1 MLTGGER
8 DLLRRAVDAELPD
21 DETAVRILGAAVEQA
36 EDFGLR
42 RFTMDGVA
50 RRVGVSRVTIYRYF
64 PKKDQLITALIMR
77 ELRRFLSKLDQ
88 VIEAEPTS
96 EAKLVQGVLFC
107 LRYLREHGLLNR
119 LLRTEPELILPYL
132 TTKAGTVIVAARD
145 WIARLIRVEVAQCRI
160 VLPEQDIEM
169 LAELLVRTVISL
181 VLTPDTVLPLDSPE
195 GQRRLA
201 ELYLQPVVAA
211 LRRPLS
217 TSPTEHF
224 VG

>member
-1 MLTGGER
+1 MRTPGEQ
-8 DLLRRAVDAELPD
+8 DLLRRAVDTQPPP
-21 DETAVRILGAAVEQA
+21 DETADRILGAAVAQA

-64 PKKDQLITALIMR
+64 PKKDQLVSALIMR
-77 ELRRFLSKLDQ
+77 ELRRFLTRLDA

-107 LRYLREHGLLNR
+107 LNHLREHGLLNR

-132 TTKAGTVIVAARD
+132 TTKAGGVVAAARR
-145 WIARLIRVEVAQCRI
+145 WIARLIRTEVAEGRI
-160 VLPEQDIEM
+160 ALPDEDIDL

-181 VLTPDTVLPLDSPE
+181 TLTPDTVLPLDSPE
-195 GQRRLA
+195 GQRRLVA
-201 ELYLQPVVAA
+201 LYLRPILAA
-211 LRRPLS
+211 LRPA
-217 TSPTEHF
+217 
-224 VG
+224 GAG

>member
-1 MLTGGER
+1 MRTGGEQ

-21 DETAVRILGAAVEQA
+21 DETAARILGAAVEQA

-64 PKKDQLITALIMR
+64 PKKDQLINALIMR
-77 ELRRFLSKLDQ
+77 ELRRFLTKLDV

-107 LRYLREHGLLNR
+107 LRHLREHGLLNR

-132 TTKAGTVIVAARD
+132 TTKAGTVVAAARG
-145 WIARLIRVEVAQCRI
+145 WIARLIRVEVSEGRI
-160 VLPEQDIEM
+160 SLPDQDIEV

-181 VLTPDTVLPLDSPE
+181 VLTPETVLPLDSPE

-201 ELYLQPVVAA
+201 DLYLQPLVAA
-211 LRRPLS
+211 LRP
-217 TSPTEHF
+217 
-224 VG
+224 